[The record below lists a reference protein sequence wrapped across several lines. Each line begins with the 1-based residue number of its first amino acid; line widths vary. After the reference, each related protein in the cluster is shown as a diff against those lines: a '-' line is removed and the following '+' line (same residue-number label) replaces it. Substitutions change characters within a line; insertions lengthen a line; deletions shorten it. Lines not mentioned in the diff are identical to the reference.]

1 LINLEVAMKVSSP
14 FSTTTLLLIISA
26 FLLVLVSPRPA
37 ETYGQKRKATPKS
50 GSRAAVLVDEAD
62 KLATENKLSEA
73 IDAYKLAIR
82 LDANYAPAYGGL
94 GDAYLN
100 SGNWEPAL
108 TAYKEQVRIAPNNAD
123 AQYDLGYAYNAMG
136 RHGEAFAPLV
146 KAISIVPSFAE
157 AHYGIGYAY
166 LRGADF
172 EKSISFFKS
181 AIRLQP
187 DYADA
192 YYGLGQAYARLGK
205 ADAANEQLKKLT
217 TIDAKLS
224 RKLEKE
230 IPTMLAAAANTGASP
245 AQPESAQQ
253 IMQKQTTVADSQ
265 QGTPAVSAPTSQPI
279 RLTPA
284 SQSAQ
289 STQKVSASPVETA
302 LPVKVQQS
310 FADTPSGASS
320 GSPQQQQI
328 DKPVEATSRQLQQL
342 PAAPQKLTTEFTP
355 SPNAASVNSAV
366 SQVDQIKTLPVG
378 TKRWALVIGVDKYQ
392 DPQISPLKGSDNDAR
407 LIADA
412 LVRYAGFPQDQVI
425 LLSTDQPL
433 ERQPTRVNILRR
445 LSNLSTA
452 VPKDGLLLISFAGH
466 GMEREGQAF
475 LLPSDAQVSDQISF
489 LEETAIS
496 INRVKQRIKETGV
509 GQVLVLLDAC
519 RNDPGGRADAPNPLT
534 NAYTNGFNFDVRN
547 REVQAFATVYA
558 TGIGQRA
565 YEYTEKKQGYFSW
578 ALVEGLRGAAANEKG
593 EVTLSQLVKHV
604 QEAVPKRIAID
615 LGSTKQQRPFA
626 IIEGYRA
633 DELVVA
639 VTNSASMAADSRLP
653 NIAVVDPAAMELSYW
668 DTIKSSNNPDDFKSY
683 LDKYPDGQFA
693 ALAKS
698 RANPVRPAANSTS
711 GDSPEMSF
719 WNAIKDSQNPSDFRS
734 YVTKFPQGLFVELA
748 NNRIVSLEAKASGR
762 SPAASAGLQPTGPV
776 TMRDIELSYKS
787 SMFDETI
794 RVASRFLEATP
805 DSAQA
810 HAYLGL
816 ALLVKKDADN
826 AVLHLERAM
835 LLGQSINFP
844 LKRLREPLFG
854 HAFDEVVVGLTADSL
869 LIQQGKTVYK
879 GSYADLANSTIGNYK
894 NQCPIATVKGAFAEG
909 NGKPGNKTFN
919 LFPATSTLVQVQ
931 QGNMMVNI
939 AACNDDGIIP
949 TTIIKLIYRLSTK
962 R

>member
-1 LINLEVAMKVSSP
+1 MKVSSP
-14 FSTTTLLLIISA
+14 LSKPILLAIISA
-26 FLLVLVSPRPA
+26 FLLVILSPQPR
-37 ETYGQKRKATPKS
+37 ETYGQKRKATQKS
-50 GSRAAVLVDEAD
+50 GSRAAVMVDEAD
-62 KLATENKLSEA
+62 KLAAENKLPEA

-82 LDANYAPAYGGL
+82 LDANYAPAHGGL
-94 GDAYLN
+94 GDAYFN
-100 SGNWEPAL
+100 SGNWDQAL
-108 TAYKEQVRIAPNNAD
+108 AAYKEQVRIAPNDAD

-146 KAISIVPSFAE
+146 KAISLDPSFAE

-166 LRGADF
+166 LRGTDF
-172 EKSISFFKS
+172 EKSINFLKS

-230 IPTMLAAAANTGASP
+230 IPTMLAAAANISGPPTQPKSSP
-245 AQPESAQQ
+245 PVT
-253 IMQKQTTVADSQ
+253 QKQTTVADSQ
-265 QGTPAVSAPTSQPI
+265 PGTPAVSAQTSQTI
-279 RLTPA
+279 RLTPSPQSEQS
-284 SQSAQ
+284 SQ
-289 STQKVSASPVETA
+289 KLSASSVETA
-302 LPVKVQQS
+302 PPAKLRTSVADSQPAPTTLPQS
-310 FADTPSGASS
+310 ETT
-320 GSPQQQQI
+320 

-342 PAAPQKLTTEFTP
+342 PAAPQKLTTESTP
-355 SPNAASVNSAV
+355 SLTAPAPINAAV
-366 SQVDQIKTLPVG
+366 SQLDQIKTLPVG
-378 TKRWALVIGVDKYQ
+378 TKRWALVIGVDKYL

-425 LLSTDQPL
+425 LLSTNQPL

-489 LEETAIS
+489 LEDTAIS
-496 INRVKQRIKETGV
+496 LNRVKKSIKETGV

-519 RNDPGGRADAPNPLT
+519 RNDPGGRADAPNPLSA
-534 NAYTNGFNFDVRN
+534 AYTNAFNFDVRN

-578 ALVEGLRGAAANEKG
+578 AIVEGLRGAAANDKG
-593 EVTLSQLVKHV
+593 EITLSQLVKHV

-633 DELVVA
+633 DELVLA
-639 VTNSASMAADSRLP
+639 VTNSASMAADSSLP

-698 RANPVRPAANSTS
+698 RSNLVRPAANSTS
-711 GDSPEMSF
+711 GDSPEMLY
-719 WNAIKDSQNPSDFRS
+719 WNAIKESQNPSDFRA

-748 NNRIVSLEAKASGR
+748 NNRISSLEARASGR
-762 SPAASAGLQPTGPV
+762 SPGADAGLQPSGPV
-776 TMRDIELSYKS
+776 TLRDIEISFKS
-787 SMFDETI
+787 SMYDETV
-794 RVASRFLEATP
+794 RTASRFLEATP
-805 DSAQA
+805 NSGEA

-835 LLGQSINFP
+835 ILGQSIN
-844 LKRLREPLFG
+844 LAVKRLREPLFG
-854 HAFDEVVVGLTADSL
+854 HAFDDVLVWLTADSL

-879 GSYADLANSTIGNYK
+879 ASYSALANSTIGNYQ
-894 NQCPIATVKGAFAEG
+894 NQCPIATLKGAFAEG
-909 NGKPGNKTFN
+909 TGKPGNKTFN
-919 LFPATSTLVQVQ
+919 LFPSSSTLRQVQ
-931 QGNMMVNI
+931 QGNMMINI
-939 AACNDDGIIP
+939 AACNDDGIVP
-949 TTIIKLIYRLSTK
+949 TTIIKLIYRLSVK
-962 R
+962 P